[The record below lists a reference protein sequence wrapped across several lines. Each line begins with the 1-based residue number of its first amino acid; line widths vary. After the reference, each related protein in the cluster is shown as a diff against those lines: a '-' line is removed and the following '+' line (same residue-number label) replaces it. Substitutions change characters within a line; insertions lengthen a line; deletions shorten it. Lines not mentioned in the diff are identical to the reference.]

1 VRAFVGRELR
11 NNKKRRKMAG
21 KNSDIHFSGPQ
32 ATLVRGE
39 RAEIRGEEYWKC
51 VIGEVLAGSVGKS
64 QGKKKGLSLC
74 GLHHTAR
81 LDKMKYL

>member
-1 VRAFVGRELR
+1 
-11 NNKKRRKMAG
+11 MAG

-32 ATLVRGE
+32 AALVREE
-39 RAEIRGEEYWKC
+39 RAESRGEEYWKC

-64 QGKKKGLSLC
+64 QGKKSLSLSLC

-81 LDKMKYL
+81 LDI